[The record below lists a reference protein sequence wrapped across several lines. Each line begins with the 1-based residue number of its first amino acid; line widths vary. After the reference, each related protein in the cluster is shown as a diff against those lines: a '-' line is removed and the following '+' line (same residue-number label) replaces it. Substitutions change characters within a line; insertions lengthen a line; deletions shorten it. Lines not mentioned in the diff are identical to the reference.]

1 MSKDSNKNLT
11 TRRILLAVLWGY
23 LALASGWGV
32 QVLDDRRTRGLL
44 LIPLIVFSVLFVRA
58 IKRLFT
64 DRVQE
69 AIERALGKALRWFF
83 HPAAV
88 VASKIATWLGIGRWR
103 GWGEDEHTFLGRSHD
118 KETRRR
124 RRLKNDRKWGDQEDN
139 RSRVR
144 FLYIEYMIKRIRS
157 GYKLSRQ
164 MTPDEIA
171 NDLVLEEEERIIFS
185 TYDEARYSKN
195 PDISDNT
202 VGLIMALTK
211 RRQEVRKDRF
221 D

>member
-1 MSKDSNKNLT
+1 MSKKGNSNKNLT
-11 TRRILLAVLWGY
+11 TRRIVLAVIWGY

-58 IKRLFT
+58 LKRLFT

-69 AIERALGKALRWFF
+69 AIERALGKALRWLF

-103 GWGEDEHTFLGRSHD
+103 GWGEDERTFLGRTKD
-118 KETRRR
+118 KEVRYR
-124 RRLKNDRKWGDQEDN
+124 RRLKNDQKWGDQEDN
-139 RSRVR
+139 RARVR

-157 GYKLSRQ
+157 GYTFRRQ
-164 MTPDEIA
+164 LTPDEIA
-171 NDLVLEEEERIIFS
+171 DELPLEEDEQLLFD
-185 TYDEARYSKN
+185 TYTEARYARTADI
-195 PDISDNT
+195 PDAVVDVLSRVT
-202 VGLIMALTK
+202 A
-211 RRQEVRKDRF
+211 RK
-221 D
+221 